1 MESAIDM
8 YWFHNDTP
16 TVVTQILRDLDKKRK
31 LAIVL
36 ELTEPA
42 FFLPE
47 ATGNRPVVLRGRC
60 TLIVKRPLKIKQVVV
75 ALDGFSYIRW
85 PNRIREMGSVVN
97 CALTLFNSK
106 KDSKTQFEYRAKEPE
121 KPTTGVTEVEVPKKY
136 NNLRKV
142 VDKLRLRSPKTVPD
156 VEPEYFSPGKYS
168 YDFEMIL
175 HSGLPESTFVE
186 GTIVRYHLKAS
197 VKCHSMLRG
206 MYKSTEVDA
215 VRCPADA
222 YVEDSVGGNW
232 ALHVDRVLH
241 ADITLSRKGIALEDC
256 LPAVFKYKG
265 YNDTKFRKLHVFLV
279 EDVRYY
285 ARDGTRAGKAPY
297 KKYLIHETRNND
309 LSPDVHGPQE
319 GEVSEEELNTSEA
332 KSTRFPITSNNCDT
346 PDGDALP
353 PSQTI
358 GFDLEL
364 KMPKCKLHRGAP
376 DFRFMHY
383 DTKLRSV
390 KVSHFF
396 EFQVYVY
403 INGRPATKPF
413 EQLVPLTLRSCYTQA
428 GNTTL
433 PAYFEERLPV
443 YSSPSPD
450 APASTT
456 DHDHAR

>member
-85 PNRIREMGSVVN
+85 PNRVREMGSVVN

-106 KDSKTQFEYRAKEPE
+106 KDSKSQFHYQAKEPE
-121 KPTTGVTEVEVPKKY
+121 KLTAAVTEIEGPKKKF
-136 NNLRKV
+136 NMLHNIV
-142 VDKLRLRSPKTVPD
+142 EKLRLRSPKTVPD
-156 VEPEYFSPGKYS
+156 LSPECFAPGKYS

-215 VRCPADA
+215 VRCPTDA

-241 ADITLSRKGIALEDC
+241 ADITLRRKGIALEDC
-256 LPAVFKYKG
+256 LPGSFKYKG
-265 YNDTKFRKLHVFLV
+265 YNDTKFRKLQVFLV
-279 EDVRYY
+279 EDVRYFM
-285 ARDGTRAGKAPY
+285 RDGTRAGKAPY
-297 KKYLIHETRNND
+297 KKLLLYETLNHGLR
-309 LSPDVHGPQE
+309 PDVHSQQG
-319 GEVSEEELNTSEA
+319 GEVSEEELNIFET
-332 KSTRFPITSNNCDT
+332 KSTRFPISSNNCDT
-346 PDGDALP
+346 PDGDAP
-353 PSQTI
+353 PPTETI
-358 GFDLEL
+358 GFDFEL
-364 KMPKCKLHRGAP
+364 KMPKCKSHRGAP
-376 DFRFMHY
+376 EFRYMHY

-390 KVSHFF
+390 AVSHFF
-396 EFQVYVY
+396 EFQVYVF

-413 EQLVPLTLRSCYTQA
+413 ERLVPLTLRSCYTHE

-433 PAYFEERLPV
+433 PLYCEERLPV
-443 YSSPSPD
+443 YSLLSPD
-450 APASTT
+450 APASTI
-456 DHDHAR
+456 DHDL

>member
-16 TVVTQILRDLDKKRK
+16 SVVTQILRDLDKKRK

-47 ATGNRPVVLRGRC
+47 TSGNRPVVLRGRC

-85 PNRIREMGSVVN
+85 PNRIREMGSIVN
-97 CALTLFNSK
+97 CPLTLFNSK
-106 KDSKTQFEYRAKEPE
+106 KDSKTQFQYQAKEPE
-121 KPTTGVTEVEVPKKY
+121 KPITEVEAPQKKFKT
-136 NNLRKV
+136 LRKMI
-142 VDKLRLRSPKTVPD
+142 DQLHLRSPRTDLD
-156 VEPEYFSPGKYS
+156 VNSKCFHPGKYS
-168 YDFEMIL
+168 YEFEMIL
-175 HSGLPESTFVE
+175 HSDLPESTFVE

-197 VKCHSMLRG
+197 VQCHSMLRG

-232 ALHVDRVLH
+232 SLHVDGVLH
-241 ADITLSRKGIALEDC
+241 VDVTLPRKGIALEDC
-256 LPAVFKYKG
+256 LPVLLKYKG

-285 ARDGTRAGKAPY
+285 MRDGTRAGKAPY
-297 KKYLIHETRNND
+297 KRRLLHETRNND
-309 LSPDVHGPQE
+309 LRPEVHWQPG
-319 GEVSEEELNTSEA
+319 GKLSEEELDIFEA
-332 KSTRFPITSNNCDT
+332 KSTSFPMSCNNCDS
-346 PDGDALP
+346 PDGDSLP

-358 GFDLEL
+358 DIDLKL
-364 KMPKCKLHRGAP
+364 NMPKCKSHRDAP
-376 DFRFMHY
+376 DCRIMHY

-390 KVSHFF
+390 EVTHFL
-396 EFQVYVY
+396 EFQVYVFV
-403 INGRPATKPF
+403 NGSPATKPF
-413 EQLVPLTLRSCYTQA
+413 ETLVPLTLRSCYANA
-428 GNTTL
+428 GNTIL
-433 PAYFEERLPV
+433 PGYFEERLPV
-443 YSSPSPD
+443 YSSLASD
-450 APASTT
+450 APVSTP
-456 DHDHAR
+456 DHDHDC